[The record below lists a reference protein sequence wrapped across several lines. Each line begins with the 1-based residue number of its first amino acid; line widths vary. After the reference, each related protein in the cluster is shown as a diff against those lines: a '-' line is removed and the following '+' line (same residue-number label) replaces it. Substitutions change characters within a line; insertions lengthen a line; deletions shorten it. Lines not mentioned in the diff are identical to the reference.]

1 MRLGIFAKTFAGT
14 DPLSVLAASKAAG
27 FVSVQYNMASSGL
40 DAMPDAITKAE
51 LCAVADAARSTG
63 IRIAALSG
71 SYNMIHPDPAYRATG
86 LRRLAVLIDAAAAI
100 GVPMVTLCT
109 GSRDGADMWRAH
121 PDNASPQAWRDLM
134 DQMALAC
141 TLAEAQGIRLGIE
154 PELANVVDSAAR
166 ARALIDSLASPSP
179 AIVLD
184 PANLFEV
191 ASLPEQRRIISAGI
205 ELLADRILMAHAK
218 DRDPTG
224 TFVAAGQGV
233 LDYPHVL
240 RALRQAGFTGDLVT
254 HGLTEAEVPQV
265 AAFLQRHLAAL

>member
-27 FVSVQYNMASSGL
+27 FGSVQYNLTSSGL
-40 DAMPDAITKAE
+40 VAMPEAITEAE
-51 LCAVADAARSTG
+51 LRAVADAARSTG

-71 SYNMIHPDPAYRATG
+71 TYNMIHPDPAYRASG

-141 TLAEAQGIRLGIE
+141 TVAEARGIRLGIE

-191 ASLPEQRRIISAGI
+191 ASLPDQRRIVSAGI

-240 RALRQAGFTGDLVT
+240 RALRQAVFSGDLVT

-265 AAFLQRHLAAL
+265 AAFLQRQLAAL

>member
-27 FVSVQYNMASSGL
+27 FGSVQYNLTSSGL
-40 DAMPDAITKAE
+40 VAMPEAITEAE
-51 LCAVADAARSTG
+51 LRAVADAARSTG

-71 SYNMIHPDPAYRATG
+71 TYNMIHPDPAYRASG

-141 TLAEAQGIRLGIE
+141 TVAEARGIRLGIE

-191 ASLPEQRRIISAGI
+191 ASLPDQRRIVSAGI

-265 AAFLQRHLAAL
+265 AAFLQRQLAAL